1 MLLIAFE
8 PAFSGKI
15 LKKLDKELKKVNDPF
30 FLIICIVIKSF
41 SYIQMGLQKLQNLFA
56 DVGTNTVDIKTNAGE
71 IDANYKSINKA
82 EILNLNHC
90 KTTSKWW

>member
-1 MLLIAFE
+1 
-8 PAFSGKI
+8 
-15 LKKLDKELKKVNDPF
+15 
-30 FLIICIVIKSF
+30 
-41 SYIQMGLQKLQNLFA
+41 MGLQKLQNLFA

-90 KTTSKWW
+90 KTTSK